1 MLWLAGLSSYS
12 SVQDFD
18 LLARDLS
25 DKRFQFGVV
34 YSDAD
39 LKELGS
45 LEVVD
50 ELAAVSDVKNVN
62 FYFDA
67 AMKASKLFQMNVVP
81 SVVVFDETMQLQF
94 AVPVENANWERDL
107 KAAMLRVAD
116 GENVADEMRLSYGRF
131 IESYK
136 KQLQAVSAQP
146 LRDRIKGN

>member
-1 MLWLAGLSSYS
+1 
-12 SVQDFD
+12 
-18 LLARDLS
+18 
-25 DKRFQFGVV
+25 
-34 YSDAD
+34 
-39 LKELGS
+39 
-45 LEVVD
+45 
-50 ELAAVSDVKNVN
+50 
-62 FYFDA
+62 
-67 AMKASKLFQMNVVP
+67 MKASKLFQMNVVP

-146 LRDRIKGN
+146 LLDRIKGN